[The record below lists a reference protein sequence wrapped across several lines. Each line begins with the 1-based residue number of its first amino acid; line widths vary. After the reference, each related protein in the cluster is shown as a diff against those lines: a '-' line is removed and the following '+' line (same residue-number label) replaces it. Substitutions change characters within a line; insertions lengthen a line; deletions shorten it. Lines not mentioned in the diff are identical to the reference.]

1 VSRKKEQ
8 TRKAQMSGRKL
19 EERVGPQ
26 NGQGEINDSSSVS
39 TRFLETSMAEVIR
52 IEDRLTRAPPKP
64 AMGPVAPSN
73 AVILLFTGIRYERL
87 DGHRGATP
95 PKPVP
100 DQTKKH

>member
-1 VSRKKEQ
+1 
-8 TRKAQMSGRKL
+8 
-19 EERVGPQ
+19 
-26 NGQGEINDSSSVS
+26 
-39 TRFLETSMAEVIR
+39 MAEVIR

-87 DGHRGATP
+87 DGHRGDGHRGKTP

-100 DQTKKH
+100 DQSKKH